1 MSTAGPAIAGRAV
14 DARYRF
20 AVAPGAPLPE
30 GDYVVFVHAFDTR
43 GERLWTADHSPPT
56 PVRLWKRGSIV
67 EYVRPMTVPT
77 NSPPGRVTIA
87 LGLYSPG
94 TGERLPLSGSDD
106 GRRSYRVASLDVVA
120 SDEPPA
126 IFLDGWHDLE
136 EPSPDIRW
144 HWSKAAGTIWLRNPG
159 RDSDFVLDLD
169 QPMLALGAPQQ
180 IGVRIGAADEATFT
194 LPPGQRMIQR
204 IRVTAPQL
212 GQGPMVIVTV
222 VADRTFV
229 PANVPGATSADPR
242 ELGVRVFNAY
252 FESP

>member
-1 MSTAGPAIAGRAV
+1 
-14 DARYRF
+14 
-20 AVAPGAPLPE
+20 
-30 GDYVVFVHAFDTR
+30 
-43 GERLWTADHSPPT
+43 
-56 PVRLWKRGSIV
+56 
-67 EYVRPMTVPT
+67 
-77 NSPPGRVTIA
+77 
-87 LGLYSPG
+87 
-94 TGERLPLSGSDD
+94 
-106 GRRSYRVASLDVVA
+106 VASLDVVA